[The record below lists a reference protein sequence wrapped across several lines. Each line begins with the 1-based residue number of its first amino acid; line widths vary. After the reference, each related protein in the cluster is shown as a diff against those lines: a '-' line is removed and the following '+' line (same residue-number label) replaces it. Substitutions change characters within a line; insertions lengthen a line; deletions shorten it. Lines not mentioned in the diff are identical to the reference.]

1 MQPVYHAAMPRVLL
15 AGIGAVVAI
24 MLVASGCRG
33 GNSVTPLPTV
43 AGTPYTDE
51 QYLAVICRDLDH
63 LTDVLV
69 VATTVDEVRDALQRF
84 IDDLRAVVPPSDL
97 ATFHDE
103 FIAYLEQALAQPL
116 DVVTRKPPLPPE
128 DVRRRLASKEP
139 TVPECRRP
147 TFFSVPEK
155 TPTP

>member
-1 MQPVYHAAMPRVLL
+1 MPRVLL
-15 AGIGAVVAI
+15 AGIGAAVITLLA
-24 MLVASGCRG
+24 AAACRG
-33 GNSVTPLPTV
+33 EGSVTPLPT
-43 AGTPYTDE
+43 ATGTPYTDE

-69 VATTVDEVRDALQRF
+69 VATTVEEVRDALQQF
-84 IDDLRAVVPPSDL
+84 IDDLRQVAPPDDL
-97 ATFHDE
+97 VTFHDE

-147 TFFSVPEK
+147 TFFSVPQES
-155 TPTP
+155 PTP